1 MIKYTSSKQIS
12 IEDFNLPFGGE
23 LSKEN
28 RWAKLT
34 LEMPWDEIISVY
46 LKKMSLKK
54 GRGAVNPRVAIGALI
69 IKHMKSLTD
78 EATVDEIRENP
89 YLQYFLGYEGY
100 SYEAPFTP
108 SLFVSFRRRMGKE
121 EFDALTEGLIGHVRE
136 CLEKRGAKPKS
147 GHGQNKGKGGPDG
160 KSENKGH
167 LIVDAT
173 VAPADIKYPTDLDLL
188 NDAREKSELLTDLL
202 YKGGHCQKKPRTYKL
217 TARKE
222 YLKLAKQRRKSK
234 KKIRA
239 GLRKQLG
246 YLKRNL
252 KHIECIL
259 SSRGDGGFPLEFKYQ
274 RMLWVVV
281 EVCRQQKEMYDA
293 KCHSTAHRIVSISQ
307 PHVRPIVRGKSGRD
321 VEFGAKTSISLVS
334 GFCFTDRISWDAYNE
349 GGDLKAQVEAYRK
362 RFGHYPAWVSGDT
375 IYGNRENRAY
385 LKEKGIGFSG
395 RKLGRPSL
403 KDKGGDNQRKKKARQ
418 RSEVE
423 GKFGEG
429 KRCYNLDCVKAKR
442 AGTSE
447 SWIGAVFFVMNIAH
461 WMRVIFLSFFKNTV
475 LQLEKMKVLMKCQ
488 LVCFRYRLVGLIR
501 H

>member
-28 RWAKLT
+28 RWARLA
-34 LEMPWDEIISVY
+34 LELPWDEIISVY
-46 LKKMSLKK
+46 LKKMSIKK
-54 GRGAVNPRVAIGALI
+54 GRGAVSPRIAIGALI

-89 YLQYFLGYEGY
+89 YLQYFLGYEKY
-100 SYEAPFTP
+100 SYDAPFTP
-108 SLFVSFRRRMGKE
+108 SLFVSFRRRMGKN
-121 EFDALTEGLIGHVRE
+121 EFDALTEGLIRHVRQ
-136 CLEKRGAKPKS
+136 CLEKRQAKPK
-147 GHGQNKGKGGPDG
+147 KGSVQGNGKDGPGG

-188 NDAREKSELLTDLL
+188 NQSREKSELLIDLL
-202 YKGGHCQKKPRTYKL
+202 YKGGHCQKKPRTYRVI
-217 TARKE
+217 ARKE

-246 YLKRNL
+246 YLKRDL
-252 KHIECIL
+252 KHIDAIL
-259 SSRGDGGFPLEFKYQ
+259 NSTGERRFPLKFKYQ
-274 RMLWVVV
+274 QMYWIIV
-281 EVCRQQKEMYDA
+281 EVYRQQKEMYDA
-293 KCHSTAHRIVSISQ
+293 KCHSTAHRITSISQ

-334 GFCFTDRISWDAYNE
+334 GFCFTDRVSWDAYNE
-349 GGDLKAQVEAYRK
+349 GGDLKAQVESYRK

-385 LKEKGIGFSG
+385 LKEKGIRFSG
-395 RKLGRPSL
+395 SKLGRPSL
-403 KDKGGDNQRKKKARQ
+403 KDKAGEKQRKNKARQ

-429 KRCYNLDCVKAKR
+429 KRSYNLDCIKAKR
-442 AGTSE
+442 AATSE

-461 WMRVIFLSFFKNTV
+461 WMRVIFLSFSKKVV
-475 LQLEKMKVLMKCQ
+475 LQLGKAKTLTKRP
-488 LVCFRYRLVGLIR
+488 LIWLRYSLGVTERY
-501 H
+501 